1 MNFPFPISTSSEE
14 HPFSAG
20 GFAPWPKRPPTP
32 PATARTVLYLVASS
46 LFAVLV
52 HQLAAVASFT
62 PVALHS
68 HAYQSAEQPGIL
80 CDLLR
85 MECSVMSKSVFGT
98 KPFDWE
104 PHPLAPKPKPYEAR
118 SGPALKRIEIDDPM
132 HTANVNRA
140 LLEGADLTDAE
151 MFAMMAMSDDYR
163 HKALWQHARLNLF
176 AIPPFTY
183 GTFVA
188 LRERRFAYQP
198 EGSRFHRLAP
208 EASPLANA
216 VADDLVQRHKIH
228 APILVHTRGE
238 IAKHV
243 TFRCTCGYSC
253 ALTAGSNMQLKA
265 GRAFSSHLRS
275 VNAVDQLAEGIATAT
290 RRQGAEEG

>member
-1 MNFPFPISTSSEE
+1 MRIPSPISSGSEE

-20 GFAPWPKRPPTP
+20 GFAPWPSRRPQTP
-32 PATARTVLYLVASS
+32 PATARTITCLVASS

-52 HQLAAVASFT
+52 NQLAAVTSFT

-104 PHPLAPKPKPYEAR
+104 PHPLAPKPTTFEPR
-118 SGPALKRIEIDDPM
+118 SGPVLKRIEIDDPM

-140 LLEGADLTDAE
+140 LLEGASLDE
-151 MFAMMAMSDDYR
+151 GQMFAMMNMSGEYR
-163 HKALWQHARLNLF
+163 HQAIWHYARQNIFEL
-176 AIPPFTY
+176 PPFTF
-183 GTFVA
+183 GTFA
-188 LRERRFAYQP
+188 ELAERGYAEKP
-198 EGSRFHRLAP
+198 EGSRYHRLTQS
-208 EASPLANA
+208 ASALAGA

-228 APILVHTRGE
+228 APILVHSRGE
-238 IAKHV
+238 ITKHV

-275 VNAVDQLAEGIATAT
+275 VNAVSQLAEGIATAT
-290 RRQGAEEG
+290 RRQGEG